1 MSSLHADGSS
11 CRSDVSVLW
20 SQSAEENTSR
30 PDLRRCDS
38 TTSWL
43 TDKPLVGLSWARSR
57 YHPGD
62 TMSIFTYSQLFLDR
76 SLIFCVVTDCR
87 GSLMD
92 ARTLYWWESWAAMT
106 MNPYRNSLKK
116 EEKWI
121 LLISFIVHI
130 INSVF
135 QSETFRLQDSLL
147 EDSVSAPWT
156 EETPAAFKDSSEAQT
171 SQHQC
176 SCVSKNLVRT

>member
-1 MSSLHADGSS
+1 MSSLHPDGSS

-38 TTSWL
+38 ATSWL

-76 SLIFCVVTDCR
+76 SVVTDCR